1 MRGQPQHQHDGPLDQ
16 SELNATSDVSVRDSL
31 HGKHLPSDE
40 HSLPEALADYFNIL
54 REWSLSGRSDSGLA
68 PDATEQP

>member
-1 MRGQPQHQHDGPLDQ
+1 MAKRPQREHDGPAGCR
-16 SELNATSDVSVRDSL
+16 EFNATSDVSQCA
-31 HGKHLPSDE
+31 HGSKLPRSDDA
-40 HSLPEALADYFNIL
+40 LPETLADYINIL

>member
-1 MRGQPQHQHDGPLDQ
+1 MAKRSLREHDGPAGCR
-16 SELNATSDVSVRDSL
+16 EFNATSEVQCAYESKLRR
-31 HGKHLPSDE
+31 SDDT
-40 HSLPEALADYFNIL
+40 LPETLADYFNIL